1 MLSSNHLLGPVVPFA
16 QRRLAVAL
24 LCALGLGATP
34 VGAVEEDEEDKGALQ
49 LEQVSVIDK
58 ADSPV
63 GPDTGYTARR
73 TLSATKTDIPLNE
86 IPRAVSITTEQQ
98 MRDRKVVSV
107 SDALRYT
114 AGVQAGYFGEGQHRS
129 PHKVARLA
137 GGAGPLPVPRRAAYP
152 AHRLRAVRRQRAD
165 DPAPAGAGLRPAQG
179 DRLSPQARRPD
190 GAGARGLFA
199 RCRLA

>member
-137 GGAGPLPVPRRAAYP
+137 GALVHYLFLDEPRTRRIVCEPCAGSARMIRHLQAPGFA
-152 AHRLRAVRRQRAD
+152 RLKEID
-165 DPAPAGAGLRPAQG
+165 F
-179 DRLSPQARRPD
+179 PQARRPD